1 MTPALAKDVDPNGEF
16 LRATR
21 ETQGVPPDSAWQP
34 TPDLTLR
41 EHRLNEIER
50 ALKLDPCPEY
60 RKVLRREYLALTE
73 PKVIDHVG

>member
-73 PKVIDHVG
+73 PKDAAA